1 MAKAEQ
7 KTLPTKVT
15 VDEFFNTIEDETKR
29 EDCKKLSGMM
39 AKLSKEK
46 PVMWG
51 PAIVGFGCYHYK
63 YASGHEGDACLMGFS
78 PRKSSIS
85 LYVAT
90 TIKENEDAMKKL
102 GKYKLSGSCLHIKKL
117 DDVDEKALKDI
128 ISNTY
133 KTRKA
138 KLT

>member
-7 KTLPTKVT
+7 KTLPTEVT

-29 EDCKKLSGMM
+29 EDCAKLSAMM

-51 PAIVGFGCYHYK
+51 PAIVGFGSYHYK

-90 TIKENEDAMKKL
+90 KIKENENAMKKL

>member
-1 MAKAEQ
+1 MAKAEA
-7 KTLPTKVT
+7 KTKPTTVT
-15 VDEFFNTIEDETKR
+15 IEEFFSSVEDETKR
-29 EDCKKLSGMM
+29 ADCFTLAELMQK
-39 AKLSKEK
+39 ASKEK

-51 PAIVGFGCYHYK
+51 PAIVGFGSYHYK

-117 DDVDEKALKDI
+117 ADVDEKALKDI

-133 KTRKA
+133 KTRKI